1 MYFFSC
7 FLSRRSH
14 RESACVSAVDAA
26 RCATL
31 RPYGLARVPLAD
43 TLLPRAV
50 VRDLWRRRVQRG
62 GRRPSLPLLWPRSL
76 PGLPRRAAAGTE
88 GSRLRRKPRRPSP
101 RRIRAPVAATAVTG
115 AASAAVARQPAELS
129 FPPPASAAASAVAAV
144 AACAAADP
152 ISASAAAL
160 PAAAGRAPAVPNP
173 VWSAA
178 VRAAAAGRA
187 LAARRRAGRA
197 APRLRRG
204 DGDVRERVRRRG
216 RRRCAP
222 HAGLTLLW
230 EPLI

>member
-1 MYFFSC
+1 M
-7 FLSRRSH
+7 
-14 RESACVSAVDAA
+14 
-26 RCATL
+26 
-31 RPYGLARVPLAD
+31 PLAAPPCGL
-43 TLLPRAV
+43 TASLACHSPILCYLEPSCAIY
-50 VRDLWRRRVQRG
+50 LWRRRVQRG
-62 GRRPSLPLLWPRSL
+62 GRRPSLPLLWPGSL

-88 GSRLRRKPRRPSP
+88 GSRLRRKPRRTSP

-160 PAAAGRAPAVPNP
+160 PAAAGRAPAGPIP

-178 VRAAAAGRA
+178 ARAAAAGRA

-222 HAGLTLLW
+222 HAGLTPLW
-230 EPLI
+230 EPHI